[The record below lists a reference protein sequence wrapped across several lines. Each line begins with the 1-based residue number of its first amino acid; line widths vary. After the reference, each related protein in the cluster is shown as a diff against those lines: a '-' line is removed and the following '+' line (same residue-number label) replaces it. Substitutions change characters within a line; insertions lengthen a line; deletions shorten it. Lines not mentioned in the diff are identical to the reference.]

1 MGVNVAACH
10 QARLVPVALEAHGL
24 LQKVDIHEAGCW
36 RIPSVG
42 QRRSWRRSIQLLPA
56 VHAVNSGR
64 RGGGGDLD
72 LREAENLEGVT
83 VLGGSGDQLNKKH
96 LLQAE
101 GVTASSGDENRKLEN
116 AAISTPEVSHEQKL
130 TVRNYIEEVAYF
142 LQCGDGGGAP
152 RWFSPLLPAP
162 PTNAPIL
169 LFLPGMDGTGL
180 GLLLHHESLARL
192 FELWCLHIPV
202 HNRTPFTG
210 LVKLVED
217 TVIEETKRR
226 PQSPIYLVGDSLGA
240 VLALAVAA
248 RNPELDLV
256 LILSNPA
263 TSFDRS
269 QLQLLFPF
277 LQNTLPSLPS
287 TLSTVAPLLLSFTLG
302 DPLKF
307 AQGRVN
313 NNASIL
319 QKAEQLCTSLLA
331 LFPLLPKLL
340 EILPPEMLG
349 WKLSML
355 HTAALYTN
363 SRIHAVRA
371 EVLVLASGNDLV
383 LPSIDE
389 AERLKKIIPGCRVRF
404 FRENGHLLFLEGD
417 FNLATLIRST
427 GSYRRKHK
435 YDPVND
441 FVMFTR
447 DEFQTLIYNHQFFMR
462 QVTSPVFFSTAEDGG
477 VIQGLSNIPTDRPVM
492 LVGYHMFL
500 GLELGILVAEFWK
513 ETGILP
519 RGLAH
524 PIGVGKMYED
534 FVPDRAMGD
543 PARLGGA
550 VSVSGKA
557 MFQLLKSGASVL
569 LFPGGQREAGHRK
582 GETYKLFWPEKAEF
596 VRMAARYGVTII
608 PFASVGEDELLEI
621 LVDANEIRSVPFLKN
636 LLMVKDVPPLRTNFT
651 GEVADQPL
659 VAPIMAPKLPGR
671 FYFKFMKPIR
681 THERREELQ
690 QKDEADRLY
699 HHVKREVENG
709 LAYLQEKRK
718 EDPYREFVPRVLY
731 ESISGM
737 KNKAPTF
744 TPE

>member
-36 RIPSVG
+36 RVPSVA

-202 HNRTPFTG
+202 HDRTPFTG

-277 LQNTLPSLPS
+277 LQNTLPS

-313 NNASIL
+313 DNASIL
-319 QKAEQLCTSLLA
+319 QKAEQLCTSLFP

-435 YDPVND
+435 HDPVND

-447 DEFQTLIYNHQFFMR
+447 DEFQTLIYNHQLSSFMR

-681 THERREELQ
+681 THDRREELQ

-744 TPE
+744 IPE

>member
-1 MGVNVAACH
+1 
-10 QARLVPVALEAHGL
+10 
-24 LQKVDIHEAGCW
+24 
-36 RIPSVG
+36 
-42 QRRSWRRSIQLLPA
+42 
-56 VHAVNSGR
+56 
-64 RGGGGDLD
+64 
-72 LREAENLEGVT
+72 
-83 VLGGSGDQLNKKH
+83 
-96 LLQAE
+96 
-101 GVTASSGDENRKLEN
+101 
-116 AAISTPEVSHEQKL
+116 
-130 TVRNYIEEVAYF
+130 
-142 LQCGDGGGAP
+142 
-152 RWFSPLLPAP
+152 
-162 PTNAPIL
+162 
-169 LFLPGMDGTGL
+169 MDGTGL

-202 HNRTPFTG
+202 HDRTPFTG

-277 LQNTLPSLPS
+277 LQNTLPS

-313 NNASIL
+313 DNASIL
-319 QKAEQLCTSLLA
+319 QKAEQLCTSLFP

-435 YDPVND
+435 HDPVND

-447 DEFQTLIYNHQFFMR
+447 DEFQTLIYNHQLSSFMR

-681 THERREELQ
+681 THDRREELQ

-744 TPE
+744 IPE

>member
-1 MGVNVAACH
+1 M
-10 QARLVPVALEAHGL
+10 RP
-24 LQKVDIHEAGCW
+24 KVLGAMISLFW
-36 RIPSVG
+36 R
-42 QRRSWRRSIQLLPA
+42 
-56 VHAVNSGR
+56 GR
-64 RGGGGDLD
+64 RMRRRGEE
-72 LREAENLEGVT
+72 REAENLEGVT

-96 LLQAE
+96 LLHAE

-116 AAISTPEVSHEQKL
+116 AAISIPEVSHEQKL
-130 TVRNYIEEVAYF
+130 TVRNYIEEVVQVTYF

-202 HNRTPFTG
+202 HDRTPFTG

-277 LQNTLPSLPS
+277 LQNTLPS
-287 TLSTVAPLLLSFTLG
+287 TLSTVAPLLLSLTLG

-447 DEFQTLIYNHQFFMR
+447 DEFQTLIYNHQFFLR

-500 GLELGILVAEFWK
+500 GLELGILVADFWN
-513 ETGILP
+513 ETGILL

-524 PIGVGKMYED
+524 PISVGKMYED

-608 PFASVGEDELLEI
+608 PFASVGEDDLLEI

-636 LLMVKDVPPLRTNFT
+636 LLVVKDVPPLRTNFT

-681 THERREELQ
+681 THDRREELQ
-690 QKDEADRLY
+690 QKDEADHLY

>member
-10 QARLVPVALEAHGL
+10 QARLIPVALEAHGL

-36 RIPSVG
+36 RIPSVA

-56 VHAVNSGR
+56 AHAVNSGR
-64 RGGGGDLD
+64 RGGGGNLD
-72 LREAENLEGVT
+72 LREAENLEEFT

-101 GVTASSGDENRKLEN
+101 GITASSEDENRKLETS
-116 AAISTPEVSHEQKL
+116 ATSTPEVSLEQKL
-130 TVRNYIEEVAYF
+130 TVYNYIEEVIYF
-142 LQCGDGGGAP
+142 LQCGDGGGVP

-162 PTNAPIL
+162 PMNAPIL

-202 HNRTPFTG
+202 HDRTPFTG

-277 LQNTLPSLPS
+277 LQNTLPS

-319 QKAEQLCTSLLA
+319 QKAEQLRTSLLA
-331 LFPLLPKLL
+331 VFPLLPKLL
-340 EILPPEMLG
+340 EILPPDMLG

-371 EVLVLASGNDLV
+371 EVLLLASGNDLV
-383 LPSIDE
+383 LPSVDE
-389 AERLKKIIPGCRVRF
+389 AERLKKIIPGCRVRL

-417 FNLATLIRST
+417 FDLATLIRST

-435 YDPVND
+435 YDPIND

-447 DEFQTLIYNHQFFMR
+447 DEFQTLIYNHQLSSFLR

-513 ETGILP
+513 ETGILL

-524 PIGVGKMYED
+524 PISVGRMYED

-550 VSVSGKA
+550 VSVSGKN

-621 LVDANEIRSVPFLKN
+621 LVDANEIRSIPFLKN

-681 THERREELQ
+681 THDRREELQ
-690 QKDEADRLY
+690 EKDEADRLY
-699 HHVKREVENG
+699 HHVKSEVENG

-737 KNKAPTF
+737 ENKAPTF
-744 TPE
+744 KPV

>member
-1 MGVNVAACH
+1 MGVNVAAWH

-36 RIPSVG
+36 RIPSVA
-42 QRRSWRRSIQLLPA
+42 QTRSWRRSIQLLPA
-56 VHAVNSGR
+56 AHAVNSGR

-72 LREAENLEGVT
+72 LREAENLEEVT

-101 GVTASSGDENRKLEN
+101 GITASSGDENRKLET
-116 AAISTPEVSHEQKL
+116 AATSTPEVSHEQTL
-130 TVRNYIEEVAYF
+130 TVYNYIEEVTYL
-142 LQCGDGGGAP
+142 LQCGDGRGGP

-162 PTNAPIL
+162 PTNVPIL

-180 GLLLHHESLARL
+180 GLLLHHGSLARL

-202 HNRTPFTG
+202 HDRTPFTG

-277 LQNTLPSLPS
+277 LQNTLPSA
-287 TLSTVAPLLLSFTLG
+287 LSTVAPLLLSFTLG
-302 DPLKF
+302 TVFATTPPLSHTHPPMKRF
-307 AQGRVN
+307 
-313 NNASIL
+313 
-319 QKAEQLCTSLLA
+319 LL
-331 LFPLLPKLL
+331 KLL
-340 EILPPEMLG
+340 EMPPDMLG

-371 EVLVLASGNDLV
+371 EVLLLASGNDLV
-383 LPSIDE
+383 LPSVDE

-500 GLELGILVAEFWK
+500 GLELGIVVAEFWK
-513 ETGILP
+513 ETGILL

-524 PIGVGKMYED
+524 PIAVGKMYED

-582 GETYKLFWPEKAEF
+582 GEAYKLFWPEKAEF

-621 LVDANEIRSVPFLKN
+621 LVDANEIRSIPFLKN

-690 QKDEADRLY
+690 EKDEADRLY

-744 TPE
+744 TPL